1 MSADNKTSIARLM
14 PLSQADAIVAL
25 LAGAV
30 AVDGVVRSEE
40 TRRLNE
46 VLATTRWR
54 MGLSEAAVAGAAK
67 QGIDLIAT
75 YGLPSVMK
83 ASADAIPSDMRAT
96 TFALAVDLVL
106 ADGRL
111 GSRESTFIDQL
122 QTALQ
127 IEGTL
132 ARKILDVL
140 LIKNRASGR
149 PDV

>member
-1 MSADNKTSIARLM
+1 MM

-30 AVDGVVRSEE
+30 AADGVVGTEE

-46 VLATTRWR
+46 VLATARWR
-54 MGLSEAAVAGAAK
+54 IGLGEESVAGAAK
-67 QGIDLIAT
+67 QGLNLIAT
-75 YGLPSVMK
+75 HGLPSVLK
-83 ASADAIPSDMRAT
+83 ASADAIPPDLRAT
-96 TFALAVDLVL
+96 TFAVAVDLVL

-111 GSRESTFIDQL
+111 GNRESTFIDRL

-127 IEGTL
+127 IEGKL
-132 ARKILDVL
+132 ARKIVDVL
-140 LIKNRASGR
+140 LIKNRASGH